1 MTKQEFRNL
10 VKQRPVILDGAT
22 GSNLMKA
29 GMPKGVC
36 TEQWICENPKP
47 LQELQKAYEKAGS
60 QIVYAPTFSA
70 NCISLKNYGLE
81 NQVEELNKA
90 LIEISRTAVGNQMLV
105 AGDLTTAGNQ
115 ETPYEELLEAYREQ
129 ILVQAREGIDLLVA
143 ETMLG
148 VTECM
153 AALDA
158 AASVCSLPVM
168 CTLTVES
175 DGSLFFGGNI
185 YEAVETLEE
194 MGADAVG
201 INCSTGPDQLLS
213 VVENNRKAKGR
224 NACYKCS
231 GAASLLYG
239 SQGICSLHEIPGR
252 RRCRHHRRLLRNNPG
267 IHTEITRY
275 FYALRLQAQ
284 SEHRLNRKGTN
295 ILVTNL
301 TW

>member
-1 MTKQEFRNL
+1 MTKQEFQNL

-70 NCISLKNYGLE
+70 NRISLKNYGLE
-81 NQVEELNKA
+81 NQVEDLNKA
-90 LIEISRTAVGNQMLV
+90 LIEISRTAVGSQMLV

-129 ILVQAREGIDLLVA
+129 ILVQTREGIDLLVA

-213 VVENNRKAKGR
+213 VVENMRKRVNIPLIVKP
-224 NACYKCS
+224 NAGMPVINAQGQPVYSMEAREFAACMKYLVDA
-231 GAASLLYG
+231 GADIIGGCCGTTPEYI
-239 SQGICSLHEIPGR
+239 QKLHDTFT
-252 RRCRHHRRLLRNNPG
+252 L
-267 IHTEITRY
+267 
-275 FYALRLQAQ
+275 
-284 SEHRLNRKGTN
+284 
-295 ILVTNL
+295 
-301 TW
+301 

>member
-1 MTKQEFRNL
+1 MTKKEFQNL
-10 VKQRPVILDGAT
+10 AKQRPIILDGAT

-29 GMPKGVC
+29 GMPRGVC

-47 LQELQKAYEKAGS
+47 LQELQRAYEKAGS
-60 QIVYAPTFSA
+60 QVVYAPTFSA
-70 NCISLKNYGLE
+70 NRISLKNYGLE
-81 NQVEELNKA
+81 NQVAELNKA
-90 LIEISRTAVGNQMLV
+90 LIEISRTAVGSQLLV
-105 AGDLTTAGNQ
+105 AGDLTTAGKQ
-115 ETPYEELLEAYREQ
+115 EIPYDELLEAYREQ
-129 ILVQAREGIDLLVA
+129 IVVQTQEGVDLLVA

-153 AALDA
+153 AVLDA

-213 VVENNRKAKGR
+213 VVENMRKRVSIPLIVKP
-224 NACYKCS
+224 NAGMPIINEQGQPVYS
-231 GAASLLYG
+231 MGAQEFADCMKRLVQAGADIIGGCCGTTPEY
-239 SQGICSLHEIPGR
+239 IEKLH
-252 RRCRHHRRLLRNNPG
+252 
-267 IHTEITRY
+267 
-275 FYALRLQAQ
+275 
-284 SEHRLNRKGTN
+284 N
-295 ILVTNL
+295 IFLAHI
-301 TW
+301 

>member
-1 MTKQEFRNL
+1 MTKKEFQNL
-10 VKQRPVILDGAT
+10 AKQRPIILDGAT

-29 GMPKGVC
+29 GMPRGVC

-47 LQELQKAYEKAGS
+47 LQELQRAYEKAGS
-60 QIVYAPTFSA
+60 QVVYAPTFSA
-70 NCISLKNYGLE
+70 NRISLKNYGLE
-81 NQVEELNKA
+81 NQVAELNKT
-90 LIEISRTAVGNQMLV
+90 LIEISRTAVGSQVLV
-105 AGDLTTAGNQ
+105 AGDLTTAGKQ
-115 ETPYEELLEAYREQ
+115 EIPYEELLEAYREQ
-129 ILVQAREGIDLLVA
+129 IVVQTQEGVDLLVA

-153 AALDA
+153 AVLDA

-213 VVENNRKAKGR
+213 VVENMRKRVSIPLIVKP
-224 NACYKCS
+224 NAGMPIINEQGQPVYS
-231 GAASLLYG
+231 MGAQEFADCMKRLVQAGADIIGGCCGTTPEY
-239 SQGICSLHEIPGR
+239 IEKLH
-252 RRCRHHRRLLRNNPG
+252 
-267 IHTEITRY
+267 
-275 FYALRLQAQ
+275 
-284 SEHRLNRKGTN
+284 N
-295 ILVTNL
+295 IFLAHI
-301 TW
+301 

>member
-1 MTKQEFRNL
+1 MTKKEFQNL
-10 VKQRPVILDGAT
+10 AKQRPIILDGAT

-29 GMPKGVC
+29 GMPRGVC

-47 LQELQKAYEKAGS
+47 LQELQRAYEKAGS
-60 QIVYAPTFSA
+60 QVVYAPTFSA
-70 NCISLKNYGLE
+70 NRISLKNYGVE
-81 NQVEELNKA
+81 NQVAELNKA
-90 LIEISRTAVGNQMLV
+90 LIEISRTAVGSQVLV
-105 AGDLTTAGNQ
+105 AGDLTTAGKQ
-115 ETPYEELLEAYREQ
+115 EIPYEELLEAYREQ
-129 ILVQAREGIDLLVA
+129 IVVQTQEGVDLLVA

-153 AALDA
+153 AVLDA

-213 VVENNRKAKGR
+213 VVENMRKRVSIPLIVKP
-224 NACYKCS
+224 NAGMPIINEQGQPVYS
-231 GAASLLYG
+231 MGAQEFADCMKRLVQAGADIIGGCCGTTPEY
-239 SQGICSLHEIPGR
+239 IEKLH
-252 RRCRHHRRLLRNNPG
+252 
-267 IHTEITRY
+267 
-275 FYALRLQAQ
+275 
-284 SEHRLNRKGTN
+284 N
-295 ILVTNL
+295 IFLAHI
-301 TW
+301 

>member
-1 MTKQEFRNL
+1 MTKKEFQNL
-10 VKQRPVILDGAT
+10 AKQRPMILDGAT

-29 GMPKGVC
+29 GMPRGVC

-47 LQELQKAYEKAGS
+47 LQELQRAYERAGS
-60 QIVYAPTFSA
+60 QVVYAPTFSA
-70 NCISLKNYGLE
+70 NRISLKNYGLE
-81 NQVEELNKA
+81 NQVAELNKA
-90 LIEISRTAVGNQMLV
+90 LIEISRTSVGEQMLV

-129 ILVQAREGIDLLVA
+129 IVVQVQEGIDLLVA

-153 AALDA
+153 AVLDA
-158 AASVCSLPVM
+158 AASVCDLPVM

-213 VVENNRKAKGR
+213 VVENMRKRVNIPLIVKP
-224 NACYKCS
+224 NAGMPIINEQGEPVYS
-231 GAASLLYG
+231 MGAQEFADCMKRLVEAGADIIGGCCGTTPEYIEKL
-239 SQGICSLHEIPGR
+239 
-252 RRCRHHRRLLRNNPG
+252 RHIFPVR
-267 IHTEITRY
+267 I
-275 FYALRLQAQ
+275 
-284 SEHRLNRKGTN
+284 
-295 ILVTNL
+295 
-301 TW
+301 

>member
-1 MTKQEFRNL
+1 MTKKEFQNL
-10 VKQRPVILDGAT
+10 AKQRPIILDGAT

-29 GMPKGVC
+29 GMPRGVC

-47 LQELQKAYEKAGS
+47 LQELQRAYEKAGS
-60 QIVYAPTFSA
+60 QV
-70 NCISLKNYGLE
+70 ISLKNYGLE
-81 NQVEELNKA
+81 NQVAELNKA
-90 LIEISRTAVGNQMLV
+90 LIEISRTAVGSQVLV
-105 AGDLTTAGNQ
+105 AGDLTTAGKQ
-115 ETPYEELLEAYREQ
+115 EIPYEELLEAYREQ
-129 ILVQAREGIDLLVA
+129 IVVQTQEGVDLLVA

-153 AALDA
+153 AVLDA

-213 VVENNRKAKGR
+213 VVENMRKRVSIPLIVKP
-224 NACYKCS
+224 NAGMPIINEQGQPVYS
-231 GAASLLYG
+231 MGAQEFADCMKRLVQAGADIIGGCCGTTPEY
-239 SQGICSLHEIPGR
+239 IEKLH
-252 RRCRHHRRLLRNNPG
+252 
-267 IHTEITRY
+267 
-275 FYALRLQAQ
+275 
-284 SEHRLNRKGTN
+284 N
-295 ILVTNL
+295 IFLAHI
-301 TW
+301 